1 MKRMFKGTLVAIAIL
16 LTGCGVANKKEKK
29 PDNKVSDKN
38 EDSEYMDI
46 AKIEYKTVNGMIWG
60 ADFSIVVTKDKI
72 ESANYFDD
80 KKSEYRTIKNT
91 RVKEKNWRELVKAI
105 YDIKPELIEVEINN
119 IEETSEIDEVECTD
133 GPNYSIFKITW
144 ILADGTEKCVQYF
157 QPPSST
163 FQTVRDL
170 LDKIANITG

>member
-1 MKRMFKGTLVAIAIL
+1 M
-16 LTGCGVANKKEKK
+16 
-29 PDNKVSDKN
+29 
-38 EDSEYMDI
+38 
-46 AKIEYKTVNGMIWG
+46 
-60 ADFSIVVTKDKI
+60 
-72 ESANYFDD
+72 
-80 KKSEYRTIKNT
+80 
-91 RVKEKNWRELVKAI
+91 NWRKLVKAI

-133 GPNYSIFKITW
+133 GPNY
-144 ILADGTEKCVQYF
+144 TEKCVQYF

>member
-1 MKRMFKGTLVAIAIL
+1 MKRMFKGALVAIAIL
-16 LTGCGVANKKEKK
+16 LTGCGVA
-29 PDNKVSDKN
+29 
-38 EDSEYMDI
+38 
-46 AKIEYKTVNGMIWG
+46 
-60 ADFSIVVTKDKI
+60 
-72 ESANYFDD
+72 
-80 KKSEYRTIKNT
+80 
-91 RVKEKNWRELVKAI
+91 
-105 YDIKPELIEVEINN
+105 NN

>member
-1 MKRMFKGTLVAIAIL
+1 M
-16 LTGCGVANKKEKK
+16 
-29 PDNKVSDKN
+29 
-38 EDSEYMDI
+38 
-46 AKIEYKTVNGMIWG
+46 
-60 ADFSIVVTKDKI
+60 
-72 ESANYFDD
+72 
-80 KKSEYRTIKNT
+80 
-91 RVKEKNWRELVKAI
+91 NWRKLVKAI